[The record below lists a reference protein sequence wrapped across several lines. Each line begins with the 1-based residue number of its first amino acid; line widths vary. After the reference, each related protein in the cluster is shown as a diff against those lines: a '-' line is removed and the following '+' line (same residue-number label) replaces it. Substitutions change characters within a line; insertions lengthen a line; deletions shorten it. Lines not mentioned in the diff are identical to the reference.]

1 MFKLVIYRIHK
12 PILDNMNVDYDK
24 LRQLLLP
31 SVLRDS
37 SVLNAFLG
45 AILQP
50 IKTIYIGWK
59 QYETTE
65 RRERTYNSQVKNL
78 RRAISDRLGVAYESV
93 IIYDVDDKEHLY
105 IYRRTDNKDVI
116 ISADNPVII
125 YRESEIRYSR
135 GFIVAIP
142 SEYQNKIDEIRA
154 VLDRYKIVT
163 SRYYI
168 NWI

>member
-1 MFKLVIYRIHK
+1 
-12 PILDNMNVDYDK
+12 MNLNFEQ

-31 SVLRDS
+31 SILRR
-37 SVLNAFLG
+37 SVLLNAMLS
-45 AILQP
+45 AILYP
-50 IKTIYIGWK
+50 IESVYNVWRS
-59 QYETTE
+59 YEEQE

-78 RRAISDRLGVAYESV
+78 RRALADRLHTDYDN
-93 IIYDVDDKEHLY
+93 ILIYDVEDKEHLY

-142 SEYQNKIDEIRA
+142 SEYQNKKDEIRA

>member
-1 MFKLVIYRIHK
+1 
-12 PILDNMNVDYDK
+12 MNLNFGQ

-31 SVLRDS
+31 SILRR
-37 SVLNAFLG
+37 SVLLNAMLS
-45 AILQP
+45 AILYP
-50 IKTIYIGWK
+50 IESVYNVWRS
-59 QYETTE
+59 YEEQE

-78 RRAISDRLGVAYESV
+78 RSALADRLHTDYDN
-93 IIYDVDDKEHLY
+93 ILIYDVDDKEHLY
-105 IYRRTDNKDVI
+105 IYRRTDSKDVI
-116 ISADNPVII
+116 ISVDNPVII